1 MSIVEV
7 LSSPHLSGQAIVP
20 GDKSISHRALLLS
33 ALAEG
38 TSSISGISSGDD
50 VTRTAKIVTQLGATI
65 ERQGDVLIVAGGR
78 SLLHEASAPLDF
90 GNSGTGMRLA
100 MGIVAGIPGL
110 HQLHGDH
117 SLSRRPMDRVARPL
131 GHMGAHIV
139 GQGERCTAPL
149 EISGAALG
157 GIEFAVPVPSAQV
170 KSAILLAA
178 LGAKGPTLVTESVR
192 TRPHTEEM
200 IAEAGGRISV
210 TDGPDGRSIEL
221 EPSELEPRDWKVA
234 ADPSQSAFFV
244 VAALLATSSTV
255 SVHDLYP
262 DPTRIGFLSVLARMG
277 ANLEIEEH
285 DGRLSVTARSSELM
299 GTTIHGDE
307 IPSLDEVPILA
318 VAAAAAEGITRFVGV
333 AELRIKESDRFD
345 RTIELMSSL
354 GASCSGEGDDLVVE
368 GLGTAKRFSPVSFD
382 AHEDHR
388 MAMSAA
394 IAGTVGSGA
403 RVAGFET
410 VASSF
415 PGFLDVL
422 GGLHD

>member
-1 MSIVEV
+1 M
-7 LSSPHLSGQAIVP
+7 AIHAMGGILRHAPALLALTNPTTNSYKRLVP
-20 GDKSISHRALLLS
+20 GYEAPVNLAYSQRNRS
-33 ALAEG
+33 ASCRIPMYS
-38 TSSISGISSGDD
+38 TSPK
-50 VTRTAKIVTQLGATI
+50 TKR
-65 ERQGDVLIVAGGR
+65 
-78 SLLHEASAPLDF
+78 
-90 GNSGTGMRLA
+90 
-100 MGIVAGIPGL
+100 
-110 HQLHGDH
+110 
-117 SLSRRPMDRVARPL
+117 
-131 GHMGAHIV
+131 
-139 GQGERCTAPL
+139 
-149 EISGAALG
+149 
-157 GIEFAVPVPSAQV
+157 IEFRCPDPTCNPYLSF
-170 KSAILLAA
+170 SAILLAA
-178 LGAKGPTLVTESVR
+178 LGAKGRTIVTESVR

-221 EPSELEPRDWKVA
+221 EPSELEARDWKVA

-244 VAALLATSSTV
+244 VAALLANSSTV

-277 ANLEIEEH
+277 ASLEIEGH

-299 GTTIHGDE
+299 GTTIHGEE
-307 IPSLDEVPILA
+307 ITSLDEVPILA

-354 GASCSGEGDDLVVE
+354 GASCSGDGDDLVVE

>member
-7 LSSPHLSGQAIVP
+7 LPSPQLSGQAIVP

-38 TSSISGISSGDD
+38 TSSIFGISSGDD
-50 VTRTAKIVTQLGATI
+50 VARTAKVVTQLGATI
-65 ERQGDVLIVAGGR
+65 ERQRDVLIVAGGR

-117 SLSRRPMDRVARPL
+117 SLSSRPMDRVARPL
-131 GHMGAHIV
+131 GHMGAHII

-178 LGAKGPTLVTESVR
+178 LGAKGRTIVTESVR

-221 EPSELEPRDWKVA
+221 EPSELEARDWKVA

-244 VAALLATSSTV
+244 VAALLANSSTV

-277 ANLEIEEH
+277 ASLEIEGH

-354 GASCSGEGDDLVVE
+354 GASCSGDGDDLVVE

-394 IAGTVGSGA
+394 IAGIVGGGA
-403 RVAGFET
+403 KVAGFET

>member
-7 LSSPHLSGQAIVP
+7 LPSPQLSGQAIVP

-78 SLLHEASAPLDF
+78 SLLHGASDPLDF

-117 SLSRRPMDRVARPL
+117 SLSSRPMDRVARPL
-131 GHMGAHIV
+131 GHMGARIV

-178 LGAKGPTLVTESVR
+178 LGAKGRTLVTESVR
-192 TRPHTEEM
+192 TRPHTEAM

-221 EPSELEPRDWKVA
+221 EPSELEARDWKVA

-244 VAALLATSSTV
+244 VAALLASSSTV

-277 ANLEIEEH
+277 ASLEIEGH

-354 GASCSGEGDDLVVE
+354 GASCSGDGDDLVVE